1 MSFSSLHR
9 LYSPNEGLKR
19 DVAAYRTRVIL
30 VTDEMRII
38 AIINCVGTKCLTE
51 LIKWDAV
58 PGYSC
63 AMSASDY
70 SVELH

>member
-1 MSFSSLHR
+1 MGNTVF
-9 LYSPNEGLKR
+9 
-19 DVAAYRTRVIL
+19 L